1 VAYNENSGAAAAGRK
16 VTWGNENTGNQGSAG
31 RGTVYNPNTGNAT
44 TIGGI
49 KGQDGGVINVNGH
62 VIAGKDGNYYRPD
75 GSGGWE
81 QVTRPSGAATTLPAN
96 ANVRA
101 QQQINQA
108 RQWQSSNVEVQ
119 QQQALNNELQA
130 RQIGAQRQQSFQMNR
145 PVARGGGGG
154 RRR

>member
-1 VAYNENSGAAAAGRK
+1 

-31 RGTVYNPNTGNAT
+31 RATIYNPNTGNAT

-49 KGQDGGVINVNGH
+49 KGQDGGVININGH
-62 VIAGKDGNYYRPD
+62 VIAGSDGNYYRPD

-81 QVTRPSGAATTLPAN
+81 QVTRPSGGNASAMPAN

-101 QQQINQA
+101 QQQINQT
-108 RQWQSSNVEVQ
+108 RQWQQSNVNVQ
-119 QQQALNNELQA
+119 QQQALNNEFQA
-130 RQIGAQRQQSFQMNR
+130 RQMGAQRQQSFQMNR
-145 PVARGGGGG
+145 PAFRGGGGGG